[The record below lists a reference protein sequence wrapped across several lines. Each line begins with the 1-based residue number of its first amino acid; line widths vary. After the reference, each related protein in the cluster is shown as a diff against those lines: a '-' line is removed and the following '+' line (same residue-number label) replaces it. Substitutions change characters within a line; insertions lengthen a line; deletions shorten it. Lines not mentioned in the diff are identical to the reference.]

1 MNVSEVKKLLSRT
14 LSAFDAKDLPVVVFL
29 VGLALLC
36 YGAESIRPGG
46 GFLLVGFL
54 LVLYVRPLKGWW

>member
-1 MNVSEVKKLLSRT
+1 MLEARKLFIRVI
-14 LSAFDAKDLPVVVFL
+14 SAFDAKDLPVVVFL

-36 YGAESIRPGG
+36 YGAESIRPGV

-54 LVLYVRPLKGWW
+54 LVFYVRRLKGWW